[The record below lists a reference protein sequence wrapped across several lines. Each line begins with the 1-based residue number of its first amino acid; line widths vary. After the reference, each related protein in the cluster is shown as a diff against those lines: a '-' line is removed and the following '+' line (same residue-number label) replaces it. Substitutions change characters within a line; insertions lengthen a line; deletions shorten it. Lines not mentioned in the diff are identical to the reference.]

1 MPETLTFE
9 KVWQMFQETD
19 RKFQDTDR
27 KFQETDRKFQD
38 TDRKFQETR
47 REIEETSRMVKDLA
61 RRFGDLGNRLGEFV
75 EGMVKPAAV
84 RLFQQRGIA
93 VHEVHSRTTIT
104 RDGQTIEIDLLV
116 VNDTDLVAIEC
127 KSRLTLESVE
137 NHIAVLGKIKRLQ
150 PRYAAMNLYGA
161 VAGIVID
168 TNAREFAEKS
178 GLFVIAQSGDGV
190 EIVNAPDFAPAR
202 F

>member
-1 MPETLTFE
+1 MAETLTFE
-9 KVWQMFQETD
+9 KVWQLFQE
-19 RKFQDTDR
+19 TDR

-47 REIEETSRMVKDLA
+47 REIQDAGRLLKDLA

-75 EGMVKPAAV
+75 EGLVKPAAV
-84 RLFQQRGIA
+84 RLFQERGIA

-104 RDGQTIEIDLLV
+104 RGNETVEVDLLV
-116 VNDTDLVAIEC
+116 VNDTELVAIEC
-127 KSRLTLESVE
+127 KSRLTREAVE
-137 NHIAVLGKIKRLQ
+137 RHIALLGKIKRLQ
-150 PRYAAMNLYGA
+150 PRYAPMNLYGA

-168 TNAREFAEKS
+168 TEAREFAESK
-178 GLFVIAQSGDGV
+178 GLFVIAQSGESV
-190 EIVNAPDFAPAR
+190 EIVNNTDFVPAR

>member
-1 MPETLTFE
+1 MAETLTFE

-19 RKFQDTDR
+19 RKFQ
-27 KFQETDRKFQD
+27 E

-47 REIEETSRMVKDLA
+47 REIEETGRYVKDLA
-61 RRFGDLGNRLGEFV
+61 IRFADLSHPLDDFT
-75 EGMVKPAAV
+75 EGILRPSAV
-84 RLFQQRGIA
+84 RLFQGRGIA
-93 VHEVHSRTTIT
+93 VHEVHSRTIIT
-104 RDGQTIEIDLLV
+104 RDNETVEIDLLV

-127 KSRLTLESVE
+127 KSRLTREAVE
-137 NHIAVLGKIKRLQ
+137 NHIALLGKIKRLQ

-168 TNAREFAEKS
+168 SDARKFAENS
-178 GLFVIAQSGDGV
+178 GLFVIAQSGETV
-190 EIVNAPDFAPAR
+190 EILNAPDFAPAR

>member
-1 MPETLTFE
+1 M
-9 KVWQMFQETD
+9 
-19 RKFQDTDR
+19 
-27 KFQETDRKFQD
+27 
-38 TDRKFQETR
+38 
-47 REIEETSRMVKDLA
+47 
-61 RRFGDLGNRLGEFV
+61 
-75 EGMVKPAAV
+75 
-84 RLFQQRGIA
+84 
-93 VHEVHSRTTIT
+93 
-104 RDGQTIEIDLLV
+104 
-116 VNDTDLVAIEC
+116 VNDTELVAIEC

-137 NHIAVLGKIKRLQ
+137 NHIALLGKIKRLQ

-168 TNAREFAEKS
+168 ADTRRLAEHS

>member
-1 MPETLTFE
+1 MAETLTFE

-19 RKFQDTDR
+19 RKFQ
-27 KFQETDRKFQD
+27 E

-47 REIEETSRMVKDLA
+47 REIEETSRIVKDLA

-84 RLFQQRGIA
+84 RLFQERGIA

-104 RDGQTIEIDLLV
+104 RGNDTVEIDLLV

-127 KSRLTLESVE
+127 KSRLTLEAVE
-137 NHIAVLGKIKRLQ
+137 NHITLLGKIKRLQ

-168 TNAREFAEKS
+168 ADARQFAEDS
-178 GLFVIAQSGDGV
+178 GLFVIAQSGESV
-190 EIVNAPDFAPAR
+190 EILNAPDFAPAR